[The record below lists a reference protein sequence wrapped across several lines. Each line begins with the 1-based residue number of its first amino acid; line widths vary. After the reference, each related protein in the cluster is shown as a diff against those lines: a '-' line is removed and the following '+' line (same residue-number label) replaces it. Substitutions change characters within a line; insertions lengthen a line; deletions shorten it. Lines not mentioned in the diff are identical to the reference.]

1 LEEVM
6 LDIFYQ
12 LPSLHNVSRCNITRE
27 VIFGTGQPRY
37 EYGEREKQKPNE
49 KPRELHNTALE

>member
-1 LEEVM
+1 M

-37 EYGEREKQKPNE
+37 EYGEREKPKTNE